1 MKKFLALSAALVLG
15 AAVLTGCG
23 GGKGT
28 SSTDGKSFT
37 PKETVNWCCTS
48 SPGGGSDIF
57 SRQIADILT

>member
-37 PKETVNWCCTS
+37 PK
-48 SPGGGSDIF
+48 
-57 SRQIADILT
+57 